1 MKTSFFAGL
10 LCLLVSTALVPTT
23 SAQSNSTVRFLIRY
37 GATTL
42 GNVDVE
48 LFDSQKPITVSNFLV
63 YAQSGAYSNTIM
75 HYCVPNFLVQGG
87 FGVITNPTS
96 PGNFTVLNKIPT
108 GAAITNESAVGQ
120 YYGNVYG
127 TLAMFLEQ
135 NPANPNTAL
144 PNSATASWF
153 FNLTNNTTLLDS
165 RRYTVFGRITSSEG
179 TNTLQYFNTLSAI
192 SRIVTTANTNCS
204 TLRLYPGGS
213 RLVLPG
219 LPVGPFLPTSTC
231 PEYNDLFNVQV
242 VMVSGPD
249 LVGPNLAIVNPV
261 TNLVITN
268 ATALVSG
275 TAYDNV
281 AVSNVFVEVN
291 GGDGLLV
298 ATNSGAWSTNLT
310 NLPGGTNVIV
320 VRAYDTS
327 GNVTEVTRR
336 IFHRVKVPI
345 ALNVV
350 GTGTISGATNTQLLE
365 LGRNY
370 TLTAKPG
377 KGYLFGD
384 WSGSNS
390 SLNPKLTFMMDRD
403 HSLTATFGT
412 NLFPAVQGNYNGLFY
427 NNDTNYFEQAS
438 SGFLTLKV
446 GSSGASSGKLLLNG
460 GSHSVKGT
468 LNAFGFGNF
477 LVARKGTNPVQLD
490 LSLDITN
497 DTDQLT
503 GTVTEQASTG
513 TVWTAQLVADRA
525 FYDGKINIAPQA
537 GKYTVLFPAD
547 TNAATAP
554 ESDSFGAVTVTTKGA
569 VSLSGT
575 LADGTKVTQKTV
587 LSKHSQWPLY
597 LPLYKGKG
605 SLISWVNFTN
615 EPTTDVS
622 GLFTWFKQTNVAK
635 YYPGAFTNESI
646 IAGSRF
652 LPPTTNA
659 ILNLSNALVT
669 FTGGN
674 LAADFTNTIAIDAK
688 SKVINQSSNKLS
700 LTFSKSSGT
709 FSGSVTP
716 PTGGKAI
723 AFKGAVLQKQTNGAG
738 FFLGTNL
745 SGRVTLQ
752 AE

>member
-1 MKTSFFAGL
+1 MKTFSIVGL

-23 SAQSNSTVRFLIRY
+23 SAQSNSTVRFRVSY
-37 GATTL
+37 GTFHV
-42 GNVDVE
+42 GNIDVE
-48 LFDSQKPITVSNFLV
+48 LFDNDKPVTVSNFLT
-63 YAQSGAYSNTIM
+63 YAQSGAYSNAIID
-75 HYCVPNFLVQGG
+75 YCVANSVVQGG
-87 FGVITNPTS
+87 FGTVSDPLS
-96 PGNFTVLNKIPT
+96 VASFTRFYRIPSRPK
-108 GAAITNESAVGQ
+108 ITNEFLVGTR
-120 YYGNVYG
+120 YDNSSG
-127 TLAMFLEQ
+127 TLAMALEADP
-135 NPANPNTAL
+135 NDPARPL
-144 PNSATASWF
+144 PNSASTSWF
-153 FNLTNNTTLLDS
+153 FNLANNSASFDPRLF
-165 RRYTVFGRITSSEG
+165 TVFGRVITGSNILSH
-179 TNTLQYFNTLSAI
+179 FNTLTATNRVI
-192 SRIVTTANTNCS
+192 ATTNNACGQV
-204 TLRLYPGGS
+204 RLYPGEIY
-213 RLVLPG
+213 LPLLK
-219 LPVGPFLPTSTC
+219 LPVGTFLPANGC
-231 PEYNDLFNVQV
+231 PRYSDLYRVDIQMLNARDV
-242 VMVSGPD
+242 
-249 LVGPNLAIVNPV
+249 VGPNLAVANPIS
-261 TNLVITN
+261 NLIITN

-310 NLPGGTNVIV
+310 DLPGGTNVIV

-327 GNVTEVTRR
+327 GNVTEATRR

-345 ALNVV
+345 SLNVV

-412 NLFPAVQGNYNGLFY
+412 NLFPVVQGNYNGLFY
-427 NNDTNYFEQAS
+427 NNDANYFEQAS

-477 LVARKGTNPVQLD
+477 LVERKGTNPVQLD

-497 DTDQLT
+497 NTDQLT

-547 TNAATAP
+547 TNSATAP

-635 YYPGAFTNESI
+635 YYSGAFTNESI

-652 LPPTTNA
+652 VPPTTNA

-674 LAADFTNTIAIDAK
+674 LAADFTNTIAIDTK

>member
-1 MKTSFFAGL
+1 MKTFSIVGL
-10 LCLLVSTALVPTT
+10 LCLIASFAPVQTAT
-23 SAQSNSTVRFLIRY
+23 AQSNSTVRFLIRY
-37 GATTL
+37 GNIGL

-48 LFDSQKPITVSNFLV
+48 LFDSHKPITVSNFLV

-87 FGVITNPTS
+87 FGVVTNPTS
-96 PGNFTVLNKIPT
+96 PGNFTALNKIPT
-108 GAAITNESAVGQ
+108 RAAITNESEVGQ

-135 NPANPNTAL
+135 NPSPPNTAL

-153 FNLTNNTTLLDS
+153 FNLTNNASLLDS

-179 TNTLQYFNTLSAI
+179 TNTLNRFNELSAI
-192 SRIVTTANTNCS
+192 NRIVTTANTNCS

-242 VMVSGPD
+242 VMVNGPD
-249 LVGPNLAIVNPV
+249 LVGPNLTIANPV

-275 TAYDNV
+275 TVYDNV

-291 GGDGLLV
+291 GGEGLLV
-298 ATNSGAWSTNLT
+298 STNSGAWSTNLT
-310 NLPGGTNVIV
+310 DLPGGTNVIV
-320 VRAYDTS
+320 IRAYDTS

-345 ALNVV
+345 SLSVA
-350 GTGTISGATNTQLLE
+350 GSGTISGATNNALLE
-365 LGRNY
+365 VGRLY

-377 KGYLFGD
+377 KGHLFGG
-384 WSGSNS
+384 WSGSTS
-390 SLNPKLTFMMDRD
+390 SVSLKLTFMMETN
-403 HSLTATFGT
+403 SALAATFPT
-412 NLFPAVQGNYNGLFY
+412 NLFPTVQGSYNGLFY
-427 NNDTNYFEQAS
+427 DTNDFQQTSA
-438 SGFLTLKV
+438 GFLTLKV
-446 GSSGASSGKLLLNG
+446 GSSGSSSGKLLLNG

-468 LNAFGFGNF
+468 LNAYGLGDF
-477 LVARKGTNPVQLD
+477 VVVRKGTNPLHLALNLD
-490 LSLDITN
+490 LTN
-497 DTDQLT
+497 GTDQLT
-503 GTVTEQASTG
+503 GTVTNQASTG
-513 TVWTAQLVADRA
+513 AVWTAQLVADRA

-547 TNAATAP
+547 TNSVAGP
-554 ESDSFGAVTVTTKGA
+554 ESDGFGAVTVTTKGA

-575 LADGTKVTQKTV
+575 LADGTKVTQKTAV
-587 LSKHSQWPLY
+587 SKDGMWPLY

-605 SLISWVNFTN
+605 SLIIWVNFTN

-622 GLFTWFKQTNVAK
+622 GLFTWFKQTNTAK

-652 LPPTTNA
+652 VPPTTNA

-688 SKVINQSSNKLS
+688 SKVINQSSNKLT

-716 PTGGKAI
+716 PMGGKAI

-738 FFLGTNL
+738 FFLGTNR
-745 SGRVTLQ
+745 SGRVSLQ